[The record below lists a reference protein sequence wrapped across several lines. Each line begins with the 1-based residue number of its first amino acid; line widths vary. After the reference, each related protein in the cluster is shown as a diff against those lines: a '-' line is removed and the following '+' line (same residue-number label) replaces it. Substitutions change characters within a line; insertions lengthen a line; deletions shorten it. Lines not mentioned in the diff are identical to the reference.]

1 MARRLGVSLPDS
13 GQSNVYAAGN
23 LHGLDHPVLVLLSLV
38 APGWPDGSW
47 TTPNGLTWRYRSH
60 EDLCAALRSCL
71 PDLRRADGFGADVF
85 EHWLD
90 LIDKLVR
97 LAAEVGTPAGAE
109 PLLVP
114 EEAVAILKNARLD
127 DRAEDAC
134 LHSLVR
140 PELAQEMEQV
150 GVIVRTAMSR
160 DQGIVEMFTAETT
173 PCPVG
178 RSRKASSGWST

>member
-1 MARRLGVSLPDS
+1 MDDPERSDLAVPQLRGPACRAAVLSARSP
-13 GQSNVYAAGN
+13 AG
-23 LHGLDHPVLVLLSLV
+23 GRV
-38 APGWPDGSW
+38 
-47 TTPNGLTWRYRSH
+47 
-60 EDLCAALRSCL
+60 
-71 PDLRRADGFGADVF
+71 GADVF

-114 EEAVAILKNARLD
+114 EEVVAILKNARLD
-127 DRAEDAC
+127 ATVQKMPC
-134 LHSLVR
+134 LRSLVR

-150 GVIVRTAMSR
+150 GVIVRTALNR

-178 RSRKASSGWST
+178 RSRKASSGWSTWLARPDTAGSPRTGGPRLRRLLLL